1 MLWQYQDSII
11 DHMKIEELINQLIL
25 DNVTLSQAL
34 LLTKVSYAHLLS
46 EETLAWVKNECEGY
60 PNPTNL
66 PEYRMIDC
74 TVKAR
79 LTAPFIGRT
88 EEVLDISKIN
98 EWLKDEG
105 QGNASPSKMR
115 ISQNIESIEKTLKD
129 NSGTMMMLIPQG
141 MASMILKWF
150 SYPYDATIECVY
162 QECPD
167 AYLRVILTV
176 VKNRLIDILQEL
188 VKKEETENPD
198 ITSKNDEKKI
208 VFISYGW
215 EDDDHKTWVRKLAS
229 DLNEHFN
236 VKIDVKQPF
245 GSDINTFM
253 EKMVAEAD
261 RVLIVVTPTYKQKA
275 DNRENG
281 VGYESVLICDE
292 IYTNQSTI
300 KFVPII
306 RKGSKKESYPR
317 YLGNRKGVVMTD
329 DNLYEDMLA
338 ELIEDIM
345 NN

>member
-1 MLWQYQDSII
+1 MEVEEFLKQII
-11 DHMKIEELINQLIL
+11 LEKI
-25 DNVTLSQAL
+25 TLSQAL
-34 LLTKVSYAHLLS
+34 QLTKVSFSHLLPEGS
-46 EETLAWVKNECEGY
+46 VAWVKNECEGY
-60 PNPTNL
+60 PNPTSL
-66 PEYRMIDC
+66 PDYRMIDC

-79 LTAPFIGRT
+79 LTVPFIGRT
-88 EEVLDISKIN
+88 EEVLDVSKIN
-98 EWLKDEG
+98 EWLKGEG
-105 QGNASPSKMR
+105 QENASPSKMR

-129 NSGTMMMLIPQG
+129 NSGTMMMHLPQG

-150 SYPYDATIECVY
+150 SYPHDATIERVY

-167 AYLRVILTV
+167 TYLRAILTV
-176 VKNRLIDILQEL
+176 VRNRLIDILQEAD
-188 VKKEETENPD
+188 KKSGETTMVINN
-198 ITSKNDEKKI
+198 SNNDMKKV

-215 EDDDHKTWVRKLAS
+215 EDDDHKAWVKKLAN
-229 DLNEHFN
+229 DLSEHFV

-261 RVLIVVTPTYKQKA
+261 RVLIVVTPTYKHKA

-281 VGYESVLICDE
+281 VGYESVLISDE
-292 IYTNQSTI
+292 IYTNQATI

-329 DNLYEDMLA
+329 DNLYDDMLA
-338 ELIEDIM
+338 ELIEDIQS
-345 NN
+345 N

>member
-1 MLWQYQDSII
+1 MT
-11 DHMKIEELINQLIL
+11 KIEELINQVIL
-25 DNVTLSQAL
+25 EKITLSQAL
-34 LLTKVSYAHLLS
+34 QLTKVSYAHLLT
-46 EETLAWVKNECEGY
+46 EDALAWVKNECEGY

-66 PEYRMIDC
+66 PDYRMIQC
-74 TVKAR
+74 AVKVR
-79 LTAPFIGRT
+79 LVAPVIGRT
-88 EEVLDISKIN
+88 DEILDVSKIN
-98 EWLKDEG
+98 EWLKEG
-105 QGNASPSKMR
+105 GQENASPNKMR
-115 ISQNIESIEKTLKD
+115 ISQNIESIENTLKD

-150 SYPYDATIECVY
+150 SYPYDATIERVY

-167 AYLRVILTV
+167 TYLRVILTV

-188 VKKEETENPD
+188 VKKDETENPD

-281 VGYESVLICDE
+281 VGYESVLISDE
-292 IYTNQSTI
+292 IYTNQATI

-329 DNLYEDMLA
+329 DNLYDDMLV
-338 ELIEDIM
+338 ELIEDIK

>member
-1 MLWQYQDSII
+1 MD
-11 DHMKIEELINQLIL
+11 
-25 DNVTLSQAL
+25 V
-34 LLTKVSYAHLLS
+34 
-46 EETLAWVKNECEGY
+46 
-60 PNPTNL
+60 
-66 PEYRMIDC
+66 
-74 TVKAR
+74 
-79 LTAPFIGRT
+79 
-88 EEVLDISKIN
+88 SKIN
-98 EWLKDEG
+98 EWLKEG
-105 QGNASPSKMR
+105 GQENASPNKMR

-141 MASMILKWF
+141 MASMILRCF
-150 SYPYDATIECVY
+150 AYPRDVTIERVY

-167 AYLRVILTV
+167 TYLRAILTV
-176 VKNRLIDILQEL
+176 VRNRLIDILQEL
-188 VKKEETENPD
+188 VVKKDETEKPD
-198 ITSKNDEKKI
+198 IMSMNKEKKV

-215 EDDDHKTWVRKLAS
+215 EDDSHKAWVKKLAS
-229 DLNEHFN
+229 DLNEHFI

-261 RVLIVVTPTYKQKA
+261 RVLIIVTPTYKQKA

-281 VGYESVLICDE
+281 VGYESVLISDE

-338 ELIEDIM
+338 ELIEDIK